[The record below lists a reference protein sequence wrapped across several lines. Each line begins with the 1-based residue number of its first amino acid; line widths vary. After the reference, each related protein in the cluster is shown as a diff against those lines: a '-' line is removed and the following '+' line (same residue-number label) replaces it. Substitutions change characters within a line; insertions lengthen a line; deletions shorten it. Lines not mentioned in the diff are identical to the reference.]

1 MERYAFLLCLLPA
14 GGTAQTFIPTNPAS
28 QAGRKWRQQHE
39 RAIVDEFI
47 SLLSIVNIAA
57 DRANI
62 QRNAEAI
69 AGMMEKRGITAKL
82 VSVPGGN
89 PIVFGEI
96 KTAGATRT
104 IVFYAH
110 YDGQPL
116 DPKEWTTP
124 PFQPVLRNGTIERE
138 GALIPLPDPGNSFSP
153 EWRIY
158 ARSSGDDKAPII
170 AIFAALDA

>member
-1 MERYAFLLCLLPA
+1 MKRYAFLLCLMTA
-14 GGTAQTFIPTNPAS
+14 GGTAQSISPTNPAS
-28 QAGRKWRQQHE
+28 QAARKWRQKHE
-39 RAIVDEFI
+39 RAIVDEFV
-47 SLLSIVNIAA
+47 SLLAIPNIAA
-57 DRANI
+57 DHANI

-69 AGMMEKRGITAKL
+69 AAMMEKRGITAKL

-116 DPKEWTTP
+116 DPKEWVTP
-124 PFQPVLRNGTIERE
+124 PFTPTLRDKTIERD
-138 GALIPLPDPGNSFSP
+138 GQVIPLPEDGQPFDP
-153 EWRIY
+153 E
-158 ARSSGDDKAPII
+158 
-170 AIFAALDA
+170 